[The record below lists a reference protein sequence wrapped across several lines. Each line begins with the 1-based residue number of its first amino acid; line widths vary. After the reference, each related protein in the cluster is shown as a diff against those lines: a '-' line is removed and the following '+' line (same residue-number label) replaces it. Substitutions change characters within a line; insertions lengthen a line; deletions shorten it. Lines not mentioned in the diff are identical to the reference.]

1 MLMKR
6 HIWFYCLCC
15 ILACWPSGSMT
26 AQTFPAVSDGTT
38 ENWYYIVF
46 NSADDIIAAKGEGE
60 IAVVAIPTGRD
71 AQLWKVEGT
80 TSDGYTLTSKSGQRL
95 YVNPATYSTNLRTA
109 AAPTAGTRFNIT
121 RNGAGFEII
130 PKAAPSLSLN
140 PWGGNSVGALLA
152 LYYKNDPNAIVRF
165 VPEAEMA
172 AGPAVSVIPYPASV
186 TATDGRFDMK
196 TLTAITCTNAESKTL
211 AEAFAADLNS
221 AAGIAPAVT
230 DQTGTA
236 GAALHMAADETMKD
250 EAYRLTISH
259 DGITVA
265 AAGRAGFFYAL
276 QSLRQM
282 LPAAIYGGSPDP
294 QAEWSIPCV
303 IIEDEPLLGHRGF
316 HLDVSRHFFD
326 KEEVKKLLDVAAIYK
341 LNRFHW
347 HLTDDQG
354 WRIEIPE
361 YPLLTTVGAV
371 RSRSL
376 TINDPT
382 GGVEFYDDTEYGRG
396 MYYTLEDLREIVAYA
411 KERNIEIIPEVDM
424 PGHMVAAIAAYPEL
438 SCDPTKKYE
447 VRAAKGISTD
457 ILNIGDDRVIDF
469 LKCVL
474 DHVCEVFPFQ
484 FVHLGGD
491 ECPTGQWNN
500 NADCQRR
507 IREEGLSGVEELQPW
522 LLETLG
528 TYLHDKYGKE
538 IIAWNELQEHW
549 RSDYKLNPVMM
560 DWLCTPAVS
569 AEKGFRSIA
578 VPTSPMYFDLLQAPS
593 DRMEP
598 DAPYMGGYGDNSVNS
613 IERVYSYNPLGSL
626 PEDKKDYC
634 IGTQANLWTESC
646 TSNEEAEYCY
656 FPRLL
661 ALSETAWLPATL
673 KSYPNFYQR
682 LQRQAAVLDRKH
694 VRYAG
699 YAFEKAEPTAAEAAI
714 AEAERLLEASQPG
727 AAGYP
732 AQTAYDALD
741 TALGQLRL
749 QPESDE
755 ALVSLLAQTEAYKA
769 ADLVQPEA
777 GKYYQLVSASVYYK
791 NRYAGSS
798 VYEKNGKL
806 FLHYTQQLEPEEI
819 WTFEPRPDGSHL
831 LRHAFSGNYADMP
844 AYDAA
849 VALAETPG
857 CAIRIGKPSPSE
869 LFAFI
874 PGTVTLSDA
883 SAAAGSTRVKRFY
896 GKMSGQVAAYDD
908 TASGHP
914 GTWRLVEV
922 TDFRA
927 FLQSLADKCQRLVE
941 TAVPGE
947 TGQPT
952 QEALDFLEN
961 SVIQPARE
969 ALKSTVTKE
978 VYEQY
983 AQLYQQF
990 LDMPRASYADNLRE
1004 DCHYYIVNAYHTS
1017 KYARANTSSGQ
1028 VVPASLSAGNDTFR
1042 WRFRKNRNGTV
1053 TIINKATGTGAY
1065 IESDAA
1071 DQTVRTGR
1079 DYQWT
1084 LKEVTTDLGATAIAI
1099 IDGSGAYSWYTNPSA
1114 WNYLLTKPYDWGA
1127 SIWTLT
1133 PIEDDPTGIGTVAAD
1148 APEDAPLYDL
1158 SGRRAPQQPAKGV
1171 YVTEDGRK
1179 VLK

>member
-1 MLMKR
+1 MKKI
-6 HIWFYCLCC
+6 IWFYCLLCA
-15 ILACWPSGSMT
+15 LSCWPGCRLT

-46 NSADDIIAAKGEGE
+46 NSADDIVAAKGEGE

-80 TSDGYTLTSKSGQRL
+80 ATAGYTLTSKSGQRL

-109 AAPTAGTRFNIT
+109 AAPTAGTRFNLT
-121 RNGAGFEII
+121 PNGAGFEII
-130 PKAAPSLSLN
+130 PTGAPSLSMN

-172 AGPAVSVIPYPASV
+172 DGPTVSVIPYPASV

-196 TLTAITCTNAESKTL
+196 TLTAIVCTDAEAKAS
-211 AEAFAADLNS
+211 AEAFAAGLKA
-221 AAGIAPAVT
+221 AAGIAPVVT
-230 DQTGTA
+230 DDAAATGVT
-236 GAALHMAADETMKD
+236 LHMAADATMKD
-250 EAYRLTISH
+250 EAYRLTVGN

-294 QAEWSIPCV
+294 QADWSIPCV
-303 IIEDEPLLGHRGF
+303 EIEDEPMLGHRGF
-316 HLDVSRHFFD
+316 HLDVARHFFD
-326 KEEVKKLLDVAAIYK
+326 KNEVKKLLDVAAIYK

-396 MYYTLEDLREIVAYA
+396 MYYTLDDLREIVAYA

-447 VRAAKGISTD
+447 VRVAKGISTD
-457 ILNIGDDRVIDF
+457 ILNIGNDNVIDF

-474 DHVCEVFPFQ
+474 DHVCEVFPYKY
-484 FVHLGGD
+484 VHLGGD

-507 IREEGLSGVEELQPW
+507 IREEGLSGVQELQPW

-528 TYLHDKYGKE
+528 TYLNEKYGRE

-549 RSDYKLNPVMM
+549 RSDYTLNPVMM
-560 DWLCTPAVS
+560 DWLCTPAQS

-593 DRMEP
+593 GQMEP

-613 IERVYSYNPLGSL
+613 IERVYAYNPLGSL
-626 PEDKKDYC
+626 SEAQKDFC

-661 ALSETAWLPATL
+661 ALSETAWLPAAK

-682 LQRQAAVLDRKH
+682 LQRQADVLDRKN

-699 YAFEKAEPTAAEAAI
+699 YAFEKPELTPAETAMD
-714 AEAERLLEASQPG
+714 EAERLLEASQPG

-732 AQTAYDALD
+732 AQAAYDALEE
-741 TALGQLRL
+741 ALAALRQ
-749 QPESDE
+749 QPGNDE
-755 ALVSLLAQTEAYKA
+755 ALTALLSQTEAYKA

-777 GKYYQLVSASVYYK
+777 GKYYQIVSASTYYK

-798 VYEKNGKL
+798 VYEKEGKL
-806 FLHYTQQLEPEEI
+806 FFHYTQQLEPEEI
-819 WTFEPRPDGSHL
+819 WTFETRPDGSHL

-844 AYDAA
+844 TYDAG
-849 VALAETPG
+849 VALSETPG
-857 CAIRIGKPSPSE
+857 CAIRIAKPAASE
-869 LFAFI
+869 QFAYT

-883 SAAAGSTRVKRFY
+883 AATAGSTSVKRFY

-908 TASGHP
+908 NASGRP

-927 FLQSLADKCQRLVE
+927 FLQSLVDKCGRLLE
-941 TAVPGE
+941 TAAPGE
-947 TGQPT
+947 AGQPT
-952 QEALDFLEN
+952 QEAFDFLRN
-961 SVIQPARE
+961 SVMQPAEE
-969 ALKSTVTKE
+969 ALAATVTKE

-983 AQLYQQF
+983 ALLYQQF

-1004 DCHYYIVNAYHTS
+1004 DCHYYISNAYHTS
-1017 KYARANTSSGQ
+1017 KYARADVASAK
-1028 VVPASLSAGNDTFR
+1028 VVPADLSAGNDTFR
-1042 WRFRKNRNGTV
+1042 WRFQKNKNGTV
-1053 TIINKATGTGAY
+1053 SIINKSTGTGAY

-1071 DQTVRTGR
+1071 DQTVKTGR
-1079 DYQWT
+1079 EYQWT
-1084 LKEVTTDLGATAIAI
+1084 LKEVTTDLGATAVAI
-1099 IDGSGAYSWYTNPSA
+1099 IDGSGAYSWYTNPGV

-1127 SIWTLT
+1127 SIWNLT
-1133 PIEDDPTGIGTVAAD
+1133 AIEDDPTGIDTPVADSRNGAK
-1148 APEDAPLYDL
+1148 LYDL
-1158 SGRRAPQQPAKGV
+1158 GGRRIQQPSKGI
-1171 YVTEDGRK
+1171 YITDDGHK